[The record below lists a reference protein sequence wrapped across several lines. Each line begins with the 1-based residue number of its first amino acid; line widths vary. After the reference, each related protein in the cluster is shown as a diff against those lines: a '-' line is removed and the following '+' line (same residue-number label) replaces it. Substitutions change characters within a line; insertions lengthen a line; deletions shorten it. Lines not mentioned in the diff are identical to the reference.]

1 MSGITSIWTCRDCT
15 RTIQIMNLL
24 NLTPEIQ
31 ERLLL
36 LPGAASGRQVVTE
49 RDLRRVARPIQR
61 EG

>member
-1 MSGITSIWTCRDCT
+1 
-15 RTIQIMNLL
+15 MNLL